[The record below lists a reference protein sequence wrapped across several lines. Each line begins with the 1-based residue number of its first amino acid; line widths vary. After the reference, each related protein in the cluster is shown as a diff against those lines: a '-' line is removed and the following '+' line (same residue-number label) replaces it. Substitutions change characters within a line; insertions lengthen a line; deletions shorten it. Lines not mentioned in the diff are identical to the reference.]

1 MKSVDEKDDVV
12 SLILL
17 KAGKKIRFSIKNKE
31 TIKNMK
37 LNLTRVVG

>member
-12 SLILL
+12 SLVLS
-17 KAGKKIRFSIKNKE
+17 KAGKKIRFSIKASS

-37 LNLTRVVG
+37 LNLTKAVG